1 MKKSMEAIALMIT
14 SDRSKC
20 RQFVAFM
27 SWASNLVDEDTND
40 VPDIFVHDRQTE
52 ETSRVS
58 VTSDGTQ
65 ADFYSTF
72 YPSISAEGR
81 YVAFESWATNLVSG
95 DTNEMGDIFVHDL
108 QTGET
113 TRVSVASGGT
123 QANYFSESPSISAD
137 GRYVA
142 FMSFASNLVDVDTN
156 DVKDIFVHDRQ
167 TGETVRVSLAS
178 GGSQGNGESRS
189 PSISADGRFVAFMS
203 VANNLI
209 SGDTNEADDIFVHD
223 RQIGQTERV
232 SVASGGSQ
240 GNGWSNFPSV
250 SAGGRFVAFMSSASN
265 LVSGDSNAEDD
276 IFVHDRVTV
285 GGR

>member
-1 MKKSMEAIALMIT
+1 M
-14 SDRSKC
+14 
-20 RQFVAFM
+20 
-27 SWASNLVDEDTND
+27 
-40 VPDIFVHDRQTE
+40 
-52 ETSRVS
+52 
-58 VTSDGTQ
+58 
-65 ADFYSTF
+65 
-72 YPSISAEGR
+72 
-81 YVAFESWATNLVSG
+81 AFESWATNLVSG
-95 DTNEMGDIFVHDL
+95 DTNEMGDIFAHDL

-240 GNGWSNFPSV
+240 ENGWSNLPSV

-285 GGR
+285 GGH